1 MKIAIRGGH
10 NFLSKGACGLID
22 ETTEN
27 RNVYKAVIKN
37 LIKNNFEV
45 LDVTPGDCDV
55 NTDLKF
61 GVEKANNFNAD
72 LFVSIHFD
80 KCYEKFDGPLGTG
93 TWVCEKGGK
102 AEVYAK
108 NIVDTVSKGTSLKN
122 RGVKTNAKL
131 YELNKTIM
139 PAVIVEVCFCESKVD
154 VDIYKEKGSELIGY
168 LIAKGICRSVNKEIS
183 EDLYQNNEEQEIIN
197 LQNNKTFKTN
207 ATAKVALDPR
217 DNPSN
222 NYRDLGEIF
231 ANEKIRILPEICDL
245 KIFLPAT
252 YWKDSEN
259 KESEPIWINSK
270 QSVLK
275 IDTNATVINVLTELD
290 ARYDPSPN
298 SNRMGYVKNSE
309 RLFVHKV
316 ENNYALA
323 TYLAGEGYKT
333 AWFTSKYIKL
343 D

>member
-1 MKIAIRGGH
+1 KKK
-10 NFLSKGACGLID
+10 NGLID

-27 RNVYKAVIKN
+27 RKVYKAVIKN

-108 NIVDTVSKGTSLKN
+108 NIVDTISQGTSLKN

-207 ATAKVALDPR
+207 ATAKVALDP
-217 DNPSN
+217 
-222 NYRDLGEIF
+222 
-231 ANEKIRILPEICDL
+231 
-245 KIFLPAT
+245 
-252 YWKDSEN
+252 
-259 KESEPIWINSK
+259 
-270 QSVLK
+270 
-275 IDTNATVINVLTELD
+275 
-290 ARYDPSPN
+290 
-298 SNRMGYVKNSE
+298 
-309 RLFVHKV
+309 
-316 ENNYALA
+316 
-323 TYLAGEGYKT
+323 
-333 AWFTSKYIKL
+333 
-343 D
+343 